1 MKVSYKN
8 KVAVVQSEVIFE
20 DDTRKEFLKIK
31 KSQLL
36 TSKDDEE
43 IFDFIKHHAC
53 KNSIY
58 NFVLHIDSGTLTNL
72 IDLMAEE
79 KERSKKTRKLIK
91 KCKFVATYS
100 NASSVRTLNAE
111 KGTEIRFALSPISEV
126 LSSIP
131 DGSST
136 GTKKEIMLVVSDTV
150 NPYYEEIYDFF
161 TVNTSF
167 QKVKLV
173 GSPATPG
180 LTIDMINELVNDGGY
195 LLIAA
200 LDTEEEFNK
209 FGAIVKS
216 SNFKKQVHIIECTQ
230 PLSQGVKDLQAT
242 VSDRQ
247 TSSSGV
253 CINGTEYA
261 GLNTLLAYEKCAA
274 ALTVVWKCWEK
285 LDEARVFVK

>member
-1 MKVSYKN
+1 MKVNYKN

-36 TSKDDEE
+36 YSKDEE
-43 IFDFIKHHAC
+43 KIFDWIKRRAY

-72 IDLMAEE
+72 IDLMAEK
-79 KERSKKTRKLIK
+79 KERSKETRKLIK

-100 NASSVRTLNAE
+100 NASSVRRLNAE

-131 DGSST
+131 DGSLSAT
-136 GTKKEIMLVVSDTV
+136 TKEIMLVVSDTV

-161 TVNTSF
+161 TENTSF
-167 QKVKLV
+167 QKVKIGTFTKEMV
-173 GSPATPG
+173 
-180 LTIDMINELVNDGGY
+180 NELVTDGGY

-209 FGAIVKS
+209 FGAVVKS

-242 VSDRQ
+242 VSDIQ

-253 CINGTEYA
+253 CVNGTEYA

-274 ALTVVWKCWEK
+274 ALTVLWKCWEK
-285 LDEARVFVK
+285 MDEARVFVK

>member
-1 MKVSYKN
+1 MKVNYKN

-36 TSKDDEE
+36 TSNDDDE
-43 IFDFIKHHAC
+43 IFDFIKDHAY

-58 NFVLHIDSGTLTNL
+58 KFVLHIDSGTLTNL
-72 IDLMAEE
+72 INLMAEE
-79 KERSKKTRKLIK
+79 KERSNKTCKLIK

-100 NASSVRTLNAE
+100 NASSVRALNAE

-126 LSSIP
+126 LRSIP

-136 GTKKEIMLVVSDTV
+136 GTKQEIMLVVSETPS
-150 NPYYEEIYDFF
+150 PYYDEIFDFF
-161 TVNTSF
+161 TENASF
-167 QKVKLV
+167 KKVKT
-173 GSPATPG
+173 GD
-180 LTIDMINELVNDGGY
+180 LTKEMVNELVTDGGY

-200 LDTEEEFNK
+200 LDTEEEFNN
-209 FGAIVKS
+209 FGAVVKS

-230 PLSQGVKDLQAT
+230 PLSQGVKDVQAT
-242 VSDRQ
+242 ASDLL

-253 CINGTEYA
+253 CINGAEYT

-274 ALTVVWKCWEK
+274 ILTVVWKCWEK
-285 LDEARVFVK
+285 LDEARVFV

>member
-1 MKVSYKN
+1 MKRNYKN
-8 KVAVVQSEVIFE
+8 KVAFVQSEVIFE

-31 KSQLL
+31 SSQLL
-36 TSKDDEE
+36 TSKDEEE
-43 IFDFIKHHAC
+43 IFDFIKHHAY

-58 NFVLHIDSGTLTNL
+58 KFVLHIDSGTLTNL
-72 IDLMAEE
+72 IELMAEE

-100 NASSVRTLNAE
+100 NASSVRTLNTE
-111 KGTEIRFALSPISEV
+111 KETEIRFALSPISEV
-126 LSSIP
+126 LKSIP
-131 DGSST
+131 DGSINVT
-136 GTKKEIMLVVSDTV
+136 TKEIMLVVSDTV
-150 NPYYEEIYDFF
+150 SPYYEEIYNFF
-161 TVNTSF
+161 TVNKSF
-167 QKVKLV
+167 QKVKI
-173 GSPATPG
+173 TD
-180 LTIDMINELVNDGGY
+180 LTKEMINDLVNDGGY

-216 SNFKKQVHIIECTQ
+216 STFKKQVHIIECTQ

-242 VSDRQ
+242 VSDIQ

-253 CINGTEYA
+253 CVNGIEYV

-285 LDEARVFVK
+285 LDEARVFSK

>member
-1 MKVSYKN
+1 
-8 KVAVVQSEVIFE
+8 
-20 DDTRKEFLKIK
+20 
-31 KSQLL
+31 
-36 TSKDDEE
+36 
-43 IFDFIKHHAC
+43 
-53 KNSIY
+53 
-58 NFVLHIDSGTLTNL
+58 
-72 IDLMAEE
+72 MAEE
-79 KERSKKTRKLIK
+79 KGRLKETRKLIK

-100 NASSVRTLNAE
+100 NASSVRRLNAE

-131 DGSST
+131 DGSLSAT
-136 GTKKEIMLVVSDTV
+136 TKEIMLVVSDTV

-161 TVNTSF
+161 TENTSF
-167 QKVKLV
+167 QKVKIGTFTKEMV
-173 GSPATPG
+173 
-180 LTIDMINELVNDGGY
+180 NELVTDGGY

-242 VSDRQ
+242 VSDIQ

-253 CINGTEYA
+253 CVNGTEYA

-274 ALTVVWKCWEK
+274 ALTVLWKCWEK
-285 LDEARVFVK
+285 MDEARVFVK

>member
-1 MKVSYKN
+1 MKVNYKN
-8 KVAVVQSEVIFE
+8 KVAVVQSEVVFE
-20 DDTRKEFLKIK
+20 DDTRKDFLKIK

-36 TSKDDEE
+36 YSKDEKK
-43 IFDFIKHHAC
+43 IFDFIKDHAY
-53 KNSIY
+53 KNCIY
-58 NFVLHIDSGTLTNL
+58 KFVLHIDSGTLTNL
-72 IDLMAEE
+72 IDLMAAE

-100 NASSVRTLNAE
+100 NASSVRALNAE
-111 KGTEIRFALSPISEV
+111 KETEIRFALSPISEV
-126 LSSIP
+126 LASIP

-136 GTKKEIMLVVSDTV
+136 GTKQEIMLVVSDTV
-150 NPYYEEIYDFF
+150 SPYYEEIYEFF
-161 TVNTSF
+161 TENASF
-167 QKVKLV
+167 QKVKI
-173 GSPATPG
+173 G
-180 LTIDMINELVNDGGY
+180 LFTKEMVNELEADGGY

-200 LDTEEEFNK
+200 LDTEEEFDK

-242 VSDRQ
+242 ASDIV